1 MASNFPGLKDPRRQ
15 SRLGR
20 LADRDV
26 ELGHAREW
34 SRERLA
40 AARRAEDEAATY
52 KAATRRDI
60 AGATESTGLGRA
72 PSDALRENLEKALVK
87 PSLLGMTAPLSLSV
101 PTTTAGKVI
110 GGGIGAA
117 LGGIGGE
124 DPYFSALSML
134 HPTLAMAQMANVAYR
149 DEPILPISDAHGA
162 KFPFLSKQGIQRLL
176 NHYAY
181 GMAPEASKAALGRVS
196 ASDFLNATVPGEE
209 SLARIVKRTGGRY
222 DPYWEGRSSHPMLYL
237 DDDGRIIGHEGRHRI
252 AGLSQAVGENVEVPV
267 VFRRYS
273 RSSPE
278 DFEAIPRMVPGQQ
291 FESGTGM
298 PFVREN
304 LTPISYANEGALS
317 KYLTEFDVPLTKLRV
332 GLPGDMPEI
341 PANTNPLKF
350 AGGGSVAGAAK
361 RLTQRAMSQAGDV
374 DPVVAPRGALSVI
387 KNKGGNWLT
396 GSVEDALKGL
406 KRPLGQAHD
415 RAMFTEEMLAD
426 PRIAREVAL
435 RDRESAL
442 NNFIDKQLT
451 RYVKNEMATPEDP
464 IRALAERGILHVPQ
478 QRTSG
483 YYLTGNRAAGGFPEE
498 GLAKNEL
505 ARGWEYMTDVAI
517 NPLRAKDFFS
527 SKTGASR
534 FPSTT
539 EANPW
544 LSKVAPETPVYEQL
558 YATTGPLGF
567 DHLTDELANALNP
580 ESGLPRH
587 LLLDPKSL
595 ERVSVPQAVER
606 VAQINAWRAEQ
617 ARLADLE
624 KMKANLTQKPYKE
637 YEGGWRWAELP
648 DADTPEGVKLVND
661 IGCQGGWC
669 TQGESAAKSYGSH
682 KGGNKLYAL
691 IDAEG
696 RPHVQVQTRN
706 KPLDENI
713 RAAQEQFDD
722 MWEDYVDPELV
733 RTHEM
738 EKIPSILQIKPFS
751 NSWDSQMVKDF
762 TKKNPEYRKQLEPMI
777 QDFVRS
783 GQWSAVGDL
792 QNAGLRDIGQSK
804 INSKPYHDLAEEMFP
819 GLRYLTNEEAEK
831 LQQEGIAR
839 TLKERGYARGGIA
852 RIAARIGKDA
862 APARKG
868 IGSVI
873 KEKGGN
879 WLTGSVEDSL
889 KGLKRDNLPSGV
901 VETNPT
907 HPNVLNQTSINSWI
921 DKQLTRYVKNE
932 MATPEDPVRALAER
946 GVLHYEPALIRERSP
961 LMEKVV
967 GRRQTAGFPI
977 QGLGESPL
985 ARSWENTTD
994 SLVRNLEARDLSAAE
1009 RDALMG
1015 GKKVPPETI
1024 VHEMNPFASGAGISD
1039 VGFSHLID
1047 ELSNAL
1053 NTESGLPRHLLLDP
1067 SSLPRVSVP
1076 QAVERVSAINAWR
1089 AAQKAEADA
1098 LRANNAATQVYK
1110 EYPENNPL
1118 GLRWVELRAPTPP
1131 EGWVQEGAAWR
1142 HPDAWKKEVA
1152 KEHPWLYPNDML
1164 RDALKYEGDMM
1175 DHCVGKYCDD
1185 VLSGRTQIYSLRDA
1199 KGQPH
1204 VTVEVAPDSD
1214 WKNKLFE
1221 ASRRGNS
1228 IEEMFGERAGEI
1240 REAFY
1245 ASPFNN
1251 IQQFLEKNP
1260 QYLPQERR
1268 IVQIKGKQN
1277 RAPNPK
1283 YLPFVQDFVKSGQWS
1298 DVGDLQNT
1306 NLVKFS
1312 GGKTNIR
1319 EGGHPPFE
1327 NLDMPTGYMTR
1338 REAADFLEA
1347 QGVPRVLA
1355 RRHVGDFEGLLDV
1368 PNYAQGGLV
1377 ESMIEQNLDA
1387 LVEKQTPKQMSR
1399 GGSVR
1404 TPIRAKIE
1412 KMTSELRQCRN

>member
-1 MASNFPGLKDPRRQ
+1 
-15 SRLGR
+15 
-20 LADRDV
+20 
-26 ELGHAREW
+26 
-34 SRERLA
+34 
-40 AARRAEDEAATY
+40 
-52 KAATRRDI
+52 
-60 AGATESTGLGRA
+60 
-72 PSDALRENLEKALVK
+72 
-87 PSLLGMTAPLSLSV
+87 MTAPLSLSV

-222 DPYWEGRSSHPMLYL
+222 DPYWEGRASHPMLYL

-252 AGLSQAVGENVEVPV
+252 AGLSQAVGENAEVPV

-341 PANTNPLKF
+341 PENIDPLKL

-361 RLTQRAMSQAGDV
+361 RLAQRAMSQAGDV
-374 DPVVAPRGALSVI
+374 DPVVAPRGALSVV

-406 KRPLGQAHD
+406 RRDVPFEGYRSEYVPTNYTDPASLRFKWKNSRTGQILTDDEH
-415 RAMFTEEMLAD
+415 
-426 PRIAREVAL
+426 ARL
-435 RDRESAL
+435 QDSPPI
-442 NNFIDKQLT
+442 NNWIDKQLT

-567 DHLTDELANALNP
+567 DHLIDELSNAMNP

-587 LLLDPKSL
+587 LLLDP
-595 ERVSVPQAVER
+595 
-606 VAQINAWRAEQ
+606 N
-617 ARLADLE
+617 
-624 KMKANLTQKPYKE
+624 
-637 YEGGWRWAELP
+637 
-648 DADTPEGVKLVND
+648 
-661 IGCQGGWC
+661 
-669 TQGESAAKSYGSH
+669 
-682 KGGNKLYAL
+682 
-691 IDAEG
+691 
-696 RPHVQVQTRN
+696 
-706 KPLDENI
+706 
-713 RAAQEQFDD
+713 
-722 MWEDYVDPELV
+722 
-733 RTHEM
+733 
-738 EKIPSILQIKPFS
+738 
-751 NSWDSQMVKDF
+751 
-762 TKKNPEYRKQLEPMI
+762 
-777 QDFVRS
+777 
-783 GQWSAVGDL
+783 
-792 QNAGLRDIGQSK
+792 
-804 INSKPYHDLAEEMFP
+804 
-819 GLRYLTNEEAEK
+819 
-831 LQQEGIAR
+831 
-839 TLKERGYARGGIA
+839 
-852 RIAARIGKDA
+852 
-862 APARKG
+862 
-868 IGSVI
+868 
-873 KEKGGN
+873 
-879 WLTGSVEDSL
+879 
-889 KGLKRDNLPSGV
+889 
-901 VETNPT
+901 
-907 HPNVLNQTSINSWI
+907 
-921 DKQLTRYVKNE
+921 
-932 MATPEDPVRALAER
+932 
-946 GVLHYEPALIRERSP
+946 
-961 LMEKVV
+961 
-967 GRRQTAGFPI
+967 
-977 QGLGESPL
+977 
-985 ARSWENTTD
+985 
-994 SLVRNLEARDLSAAE
+994 
-1009 RDALMG
+1009 
-1015 GKKVPPETI
+1015 
-1024 VHEMNPFASGAGISD
+1024 
-1039 VGFSHLID
+1039 
-1047 ELSNAL
+1047 
-1053 NTESGLPRHLLLDP
+1053 
-1067 SSLPRVSVP
+1067 SLPRVSVP

-1098 LRANNAATQVYK
+1098 LRANNAATVLHK
-1110 EYPENNPL
+1110 EYPEK
-1118 GLRWVELRAPTPP
+1118 GMRWVELKA
-1131 EGWVQEGAAWR
+1131 QDA
-1142 HPDAWKKEVA
+1142 DAWEEANKHLGPKEWDEAVA
-1152 KEHPWLYPNDML
+1152 NFRNERTKSLQ
-1164 RDALKYEGDMM
+1164 DALKYEGDTMG
-1175 DHCVGKYCDD
+1175 HCVGGYCDD
-1185 VLSGRTQIYSLRDA
+1185 VYSGRSRIYSLRDA

-1204 VTVEVAPDSD
+1204 VTIEVAPQPRNQGQQDIPD
-1214 WKNKLFE
+1214 NY
-1221 ASRRGNS
+1221 
-1228 IEEMFGERAGEI
+1228 IEEAMEKLGIDSPEGQWGREEEIDKLAGDFW
-1240 REAFY
+1240 RRD
-1245 ASPFNN
+1245 
-1251 IQQFLEKNP
+1251 NP
-1260 QYLPQERR
+1260 DTSR

-1277 RAPNPK
+1277 KAPNPE

-1298 DVGDLQNT
+1298 DVGDLQNAGLRKLPDNRYIT
-1306 NLVKFS
+1306 NAQFDEAIHRLT
-1312 GGKTNIR
+1312 G
-1319 EGGHPPFE
+1319 EGEPSVNAEWFNRQIINDPKWWE
-1327 NLDMPTGYMTR
+1327 NANG
-1338 REAADFLEA
+1338 A
-1347 QGVPRVLA
+1347 
-1355 RRHVGDFEGLLDV
+1355 FEGF
-1368 PNYAQGGLV
+1368 AQGGLV
-1377 ESMIEQNLDA
+1377 EAMIEQNLDA
-1387 LVEKQTPKQMSR
+1387 MVEKQTPRQMSR